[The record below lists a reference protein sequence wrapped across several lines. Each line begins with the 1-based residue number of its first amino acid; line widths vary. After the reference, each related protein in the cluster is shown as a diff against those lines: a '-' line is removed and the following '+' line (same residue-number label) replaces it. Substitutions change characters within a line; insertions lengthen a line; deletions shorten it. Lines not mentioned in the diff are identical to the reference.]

1 MISFASAPGNLF
13 NVLGRL
19 GKLLSVAR
27 TYQSSQDTIF
37 TGNQEAI
44 QQLILQPDIQS
55 VLGAAYRGNLNSI
68 GDATGALTRNVA
80 QQFINRVVFQDNP
93 LPNQS
98 LTLINLPGSIAEIIR
113 QMRIA
118 GATVLTQSVSASVT
132 SFTGVGNGIIVCSL
146 TRPQDGLT
154 QELAYAENIQILCTA
169 DSYLGGQVAGN
180 EGFSIAGEGLQ
191 QDPFA
196 SDWPVGSGAR
206 IGVFAVDGN
215 NDNSAGNLLTNSGF
229 TDWTSNVPDNWELT
243 VGTAGTNIAQ
253 ETTIVYDDSGSALR
267 IIGDGSTLTTLE
279 QTFNDSTGTSGTVS
293 ELTQYAFNIFMRR
306 DGVAAAAGVLQIALV
321 DDTDTIINDE
331 LGTPNSFNIDLTAL
345 TTSFASFTG
354 TFRTPAVLP
363 DTVKIRLKLTTALT
377 NGRSVYADRAAL
389 AQMNRLYA
397 GGPYF
402 SIFSGSTPFVQ
413 SDYGSAT
420 ISNARGGGGS
430 LDSFQTLLGRW
441 FPAIMLGQ
449 ELLLPSNPA
458 PSINDSLITA
468 A

>member
-1 MISFASAPGNLF
+1 MISFASSPGNLF

-27 TYQSSQDTIF
+27 TYQASQDTIF

-55 VLGAAYRGNLNSI
+55 ILGSAYAGNLNSI
-68 GDATGALTRNVA
+68 GEATGSLTRTTA
-80 QQFINRVVFQDNP
+80 ASFMNRVVFQDNP

-98 LTLINLPGSIAEIIR
+98 RTIINLPGSISEIIR
-113 QMRIA
+113 QMNIA
-118 GATVLTQSVSASVT
+118 NATVLTQSVSASVAA
-132 SFTGVGNGIIVCSL
+132 FTGVGNGLVVCSL
-146 TRPQDGLT
+146 NRPQDGRT
-154 QELAYAENIQILCTA
+154 QELAFAENIQILCTQ

-180 EGFSIAGEGLQ
+180 EGFTIKGEGSQ
-191 QDPFA
+191 QNQFA
-196 SDWPVGSGAR
+196 FDWPVGSGAA

-215 NDNSAGNLLTNSGF
+215 QDNAAGNLLTNSGF
-229 TDWTSNVPDNWELT
+229 TDWTDDVPDNWSLT
-243 VGTAGTNIAQ
+243 VGTAGVDIQ
-253 ETTIVYDDSGSALR
+253 EETTIVYDDSGSSLR

-279 QTFNDSTGTSGTVS
+279 QTFNISTGTTGQVS
-293 ELTQYAFNIFMRR
+293 ELTQYAFNLFIRR
-306 DGVAAAAGVLQIALV
+306 DGTAPAAGVLSVALV

-331 LGTPNSFNIDLTAL
+331 LGTPNSFDIDLTAL
-345 TTSFASFTG
+345 TINFVSYTG
-354 TFRTPAVLP
+354 VFRMPSVLP
-363 DTVKIRLKLTTALT
+363 TTVKIRLKLTTALT
-377 NGRSVYADRAAL
+377 TGRSVYVDRAAL
-389 AQMNRLYA
+389 TQMLRLYS

-402 SIFSGSTPFVQ
+402 AIFSGSTNFVQ
-413 SDYGSAT
+413 ADYTSAT
-420 ISNARGGGGS
+420 ISNARGGAGS

-458 PSINDSLITA
+458 PSISDTLITA